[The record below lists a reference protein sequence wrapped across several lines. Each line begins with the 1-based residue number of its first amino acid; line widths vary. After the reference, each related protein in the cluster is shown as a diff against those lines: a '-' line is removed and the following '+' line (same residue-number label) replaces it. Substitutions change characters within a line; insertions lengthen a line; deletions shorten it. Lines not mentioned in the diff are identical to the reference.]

1 MQYCSSSSVACM
13 RRKQEQVS
21 GSRNESV
28 KLLCELKLFL
38 TVLTTE
44 NTESQVNLC
53 VARTLMINN
62 IHHIIYLTF
71 NFEWYSVLI
80 DINEQVHYLKKMKI
94 QICADVCIYY
104 ITLHNFSTAC
114 CWEIHSCQSCTQV

>member
-1 MQYCSSSSVACM
+1 M
-13 RRKQEQVS
+13 S

-28 KLLCELKLFL
+28 KFFCEFELFL
-38 TVLTTE
+38 TVLNTE

-80 DINEQVHYLKKMKI
+80 DINEQVHYLKK
-94 QICADVCIYY
+94 
-104 ITLHNFSTAC
+104 
-114 CWEIHSCQSCTQV
+114 